1 MTMRILKNVENGKI
15 YSPCVLCDKV
25 LEEISDGSIE
35 RTRQPYA
42 GGEIQFLFSY
52 GSTKFDDNIN
62 STIFAGLI
70 CDDCGEKY
78 VKKMTRLTENHH
90 ETPPPIP
97 EGYMEALEKMFPVLE
112 EELPSRN
119 NEW

>member
-1 MTMRILKNVENGKI
+1 MPIRILQNAADGKV
-15 YSPCVLCDKV
+15 YSPCVLCDKI
-25 LEEISDGSIE
+25 LEEICEGSIE

-62 STIFAGLI
+62 STVFAGLI
-70 CDDCGEKY
+70 CDDCAEKY
-78 VKKMTRLTENHH
+78 VEKMTRLTENHNKKPPM
-90 ETPPPIP
+90 PPP
-97 EGYMEALEKMFPVLE
+97 GYTEALEKMFPVLE
-112 EELPSRN
+112 EEPPSRN